1 MSNVVNLN
9 RARKARDK
17 AGKKAKAD
25 ENAVKF
31 GRTKA
36 EKSQDKATRNL
47 QARKLD
53 GHLRDTTG
61 DDQDG

>member
-1 MSNVVNLN
+1 MSNVVNFN

-31 GRTKA
+31 AG
-36 EKSQDKATRNL
+36 Q
-47 QARKLD
+47 
-53 GHLRDTTG
+53 G
-61 DDQDG
+61 D